1 MPFFCRLNVEH
12 RERGR
17 AAPRCV
23 ASGGRMPTFFHCP
36 KALKISDEESE
47 GQIIRPKA
55 SRRPR
60 RFFVRTEL

>member
-1 MPFFCRLNVEH
+1 
-12 RERGR
+12 
-17 AAPRCV
+17 
-23 ASGGRMPTFFHCP
+23 MPTFFHCP